1 MPISHLV
8 PLGVGLAL
16 AVVYDLK
23 QRRIPNKVSAFVLAT
38 GLAMRGWEGGPS
50 GALLGL
56 AASVLVITLLY
67 APWKAGGLG
76 GGDVKLAAAAGA
88 WVDLR
93 HLHWFLLATAVA
105 GGFVAVAYYLRSG
118 AAARAE
124 TRANLVLAAVHQE
137 LPPVPSNRK
146 GHPSVP
152 YALAIS
158 AGAGVAL
165 LVI

>member
-1 MPISHLV
+1 LPISHLA

-16 AVVYDLK
+16 AVVSDLK
-23 QRRIPNKVSAFVLAT
+23 QRRIPNKVSAFVLLT
-38 GLAMRGWEGGPS
+38 GLAMRGWDGGPS
-50 GALLGL
+50 GALFGLL
-56 AASVLVITLLY
+56 AALGITALLY
-67 APWKAGGLG
+67 APWRAGGLG

-88 WVDLR
+88 WVDVR

-105 GGFVAVAYYLRSG
+105 GGVVAAVYYVRSSAG
-118 AAARAE
+118 ARAE
-124 TRANLVLAAVHQE
+124 TRANLVLAAAHAE
-137 LPPVPSNRK
+137 LPPVSSNRK

-158 AGAGVAL
+158 AGASVAL

>member
-1 MPISHLV
+1 LPISHLV
-8 PLGVGLAL
+8 PLGIGLSL

-23 QRRIPNKVSAFVLAT
+23 QRRVPNKVSAFVLVT
-38 GLAMRGWEGGPS
+38 GLVMRGWEGGPS
-50 GALLGL
+50 GALFGL
-56 AASVLVITLLY
+56 AASALVMALLFV
-67 APWKAGGLG
+67 PWKAGGLG

-105 GGFVAVAYYLRSG
+105 GGFVSVAIYLRSS

-124 TRANLVLAAVHQE
+124 TRANLVLAAAHHE
-137 LPPVPSNRK
+137 LPSVPSNRK

>member
-1 MPISHLV
+1 MPISHLA
-8 PLGVGLAL
+8 PLGLGLAL
-16 AVVYDLK
+16 AVAHDLK
-23 QRRIPNKVSAFVLAT
+23 QRRIPNKVSAFVLLT
-38 GLAMRGWEGGPS
+38 GLVMRGWEGGPS
-50 GALLGL
+50 GALFGLL
-56 AASVLVITLLY
+56 AAVLITALLF

-93 HLHWFLLATAVA
+93 HLHWFLLATALA
-105 GGFVAVAYYLRSG
+105 GGFVAAVYYFRSG

-124 TRANLVLAAVHQE
+124 ARANLVLAAAHHE
-137 LPPVPSNRK
+137 LPSVPSNRK

>member
-1 MPISHLV
+1 LPISHLA
-8 PLGVGLAL
+8 PLAIGLLL

-23 QRRIPNKVSAFVLAT
+23 QRRIPNKVSAFVLVT

-50 GALLGL
+50 GALFGLL
-56 AASVLVITLLY
+56 AAVLIMALLY
-67 APWKAGGLG
+67 APWRAGGLG

-93 HLHWFLLATAVA
+93 HLHWFLLATALA
-105 GGFVAVAYYLRSG
+105 GGLVAAAYYLRSS

-124 TRANLVLAAVHQE
+124 TRANLVLAAARQE

-158 AGAGVAL
+158 AGASIAL